1 MECSSE
7 SFSSQISAFLGSQT
21 IASSDNEAYFT
32 PTAEIVGFDAL
43 GNNWSLSIQEDLF
56 IGIPNLGLVVQ
67 LPYTQTDLQTEN
79 IISNSD
85 SNIAYGT
92 SVSFQTGSNSSY
104 LFVSAPRSRQNS
116 WQEGSVFILSED
128 GSTEQTTITGT
139 TVQEQFGDRLHKCAD
154 LDGDNIEDL
163 LIASSLF
170 GGSLS
175 NEENAAL
182 TGRIYVAKS
191 EQWASFNST
200 VSADQFP
207 TIEGESI
214 GARLGHDARCI
225 HDVDGDDRT
234 DIIISSPF
242 ADSSTLDASGV
253 IYVLPKD
260 DPSIE
265 NAIFRL
271 QGTTSNTWLGWSVAT
286 GDFDGDKHID
296 IAAGAPG
303 AHNGLGSV
311 FLWRGI
317 DLLERQ
323 TAPSIEI
330 RSEATKIGTK
340 VQFGDINGDDFA
352 DLFIAEPQGT
362 SPLHTTTGSG
372 LTHVFLGRAD
382 ESIYSG
388 LQTLEIADFHFS
400 IPISG
405 ATFGREIFFSDL
417 NADGID
423 DVIFVHNAT
432 R

>member
-1 MECSSE
+1 M
-7 SFSSQISAFLGSQT
+7 GDQT
-21 IASSDNEAYFT
+21 IDSSAEADYFT
-32 PTAEIVGFDAL
+32 PNTEIVGFDAL
-43 GNNWSLSIQEDLF
+43 GNNWSLSIQDELL

-67 LPYTQTDLQTEN
+67 IPYTQTGLQTEN

-85 SNIAYGT
+85 SNVAYGAAI
-92 SVSFQTGSNSSY
+92 SFQTGSDSSY
-104 LFVSAPRSRQNS
+104 LFVSAPRSRQS
-116 WQEGSVFILSED
+116 LWQEGSVFILSED
-128 GSTEQTTITGT
+128 GATEQAVITGT
-139 TVQEQFGDRLHKCAD
+139 TVQEQFGDRLHQCAD

-163 LIASSLF
+163 LIASSLL

-175 NEENAAL
+175 NEESSAL
-182 TGRIYVAKS
+182 SGRIYVAKS

-200 VSADQFP
+200 VSANLFP
-207 TIEGESI
+207 IIEGESI
-214 GARLGHDARCI
+214 GARFGHDASCM
-225 HDVDGDDRT
+225 HDIDGDDSI

-253 IYVLPKD
+253 IYILPKD
-260 DPSIE
+260 NPSIE

-271 QGTTSNTWLGWSVAT
+271 QGTTSNTWLGWSVTT

-296 IAAGAPG
+296 VAAGAPG
-303 AHNGLGSV
+303 ANNGLGSV
-311 FLWRGI
+311 FLWRGV

-323 TAPSIEI
+323 TAPSIEF
-330 RSEATKIGTK
+330 RSESTRIGTK
-340 VQFGDINGDDFA
+340 VQFGDINGDDFD

-362 SPLHTTTGSG
+362 STLHTTTESG
-372 LTHVFLGRAD
+372 LTHVFLGRAE

-388 LQTLEIADFHFS
+388 IQTLDIADFHFS

-405 ATFGREIFFSDL
+405 ANFGREVFFSDL
-417 NADGID
+417 NTDGID